1 MYPPDE
7 ADHNAATDVV
17 MLRSRVHVISA
28 LGQAES
34 SEGGIDMI
42 IRAKEL
48 SREKLMSCPPSS
60 EKRRNGYTK
69 KA

>member
-28 LGQAES
+28 LGQPES

-48 SREKLMSCPPSS
+48 SREKLMSCPPAS